1 MSSLMVC
8 IECSHGLDSLSGW
21 MSLNCTLLWLFC
33 TSWSLVEVDRLS
45 ALVDRMGD
53 LLIMLTVYM
62 DSSANL
68 TVL

>member
-1 MSSLMVC
+1 M
-8 IECSHGLDSLSGW
+8 
-21 MSLNCTLLWLFC
+21 
-33 TSWSLVEVDRLS
+33 VDRMS

>member
-1 MSSLMVC
+1 M
-8 IECSHGLDSLSGW
+8 
-21 MSLNCTLLWLFC
+21 
-33 TSWSLVEVDRLS
+33 VDRMS

-53 LLIMLTVYM
+53 LLIMLMVYM